1 MGTYSIDISSSEEYD
16 TDDGNQQRRTYS
28 LRSATKKKK
37 RVFDGVDNTPK
48 RGGGRT
54 NGQLVF
60 CARSTRSNT
69 SSTTKK
75 VNKVVSSKRRNLPMR
90 STRYQS
96 STSSHNQTKI
106 AHNIPRL
113 PSLNS
118 TEANSN
124 KSDLVQPPKQSA
136 YDAWAQALEDGFEET
151 ETEGYDDELSVESD
165 AAVFTRD
172 SNKGNK
178 DGNTSKSAVVP
189 KSFWSLEDYR
199 DTGVMSDD
207 DDESVA
213 RYDDKDDVA
222 ADETRENAN
231 DGATNKLSA
240 SVINLTPPRFHLPRV
255 SEEANDGGGSTNKQ
269 SSEAD
274 SPSNKLYSSDKEAS
288 PATTLLAHFNQ
299 ESQQDEASTEDETPV
314 DEDKVTGQPEKQLL
328 LLDAPYGSHTKL
340 FEGPQDKASDNVDV
354 LSGELSGMKFKSDQ
368 ARKDPAEALNAI
380 LDMSY
385 LKSGVHAAKI
395 LGNTT
400 TSNNDVHRKR
410 VMFVLDN
417 PKRAEALVAM
427 CLRNDED
434 IDLPDLMR
442 QFDFFSSL

>member
-37 RVFDGVDNTPK
+37 RVFDSVDNTPK

-118 TEANSN
+118 TEAKSN

-136 YDAWAQALEDGFEET
+136 YDAYHGGTLEDGFEET

-178 DGNTSKSAVVP
+178 DDNTSKSAVVP

-213 RYDDKDDVA
+213 RCYDKDDVA
-222 ADETRENAN
+222 PDEAEKDSN
-231 DGATNKLSA
+231 DGATKLST
-240 SVINLTPPRFHLPRV
+240 SVINLTPPRFLLPRV
-255 SEEANDGGGSTNKQ
+255 SEEANDGGGSTKKQ
-269 SSEAD
+269 SSED
-274 SPSNKLYSSDKEAS
+274 ESPSNKLYSS
-288 PATTLLAHFNQ
+288 FNQ
-299 ESQQDEASTEDETPV
+299 ELKHDEASTEDETPV
-314 DEDKVTGQPEKQLL
+314 DEDKVTGQPEKQLLL

-354 LSGELSGMKFKSDQ
+354 LSGELSGVKFKSDQ

-442 QFDFFSSL
+442 QFDYFSSF

>member
-1 MGTYSIDISSSEEYD
+1 MANDIKDQQDILKKLNIHKLNPMQEEAIAVIEKTTNTILLSPTGTGKTLAFLLPLIEALDPENPDVQAIILVPSRELAIQIEQVARTMGTGFKVNAVY
-16 TDDGNQQRRTYS
+16 
-28 LRSATKKKK
+28 
-37 RVFDGVDNTPK
+37 
-48 RGGGRT
+48 GGRSMSKDKIEIKHVPAILIGT
-54 NGQLVF
+54 PGRILDHF
-60 CARSTRSNT
+60 SNDRF
-69 SSTTKK
+69 
-75 VNKVVSSKRRNLPMR
+75 SKASIKTL
-90 STRYQS
+90 
-96 STSSHNQTKI
+96 I
-106 AHNIPRL
+106 L
-113 PSLNS
+113 D
-118 TEANSN
+118 EFD
-124 KSDLVQPPKQSA
+124 KS
-136 YDAWAQALEDGFEET
+136 LEDGFEET

-178 DGNTSKSAVVP
+178 DDNTSKSAVVP

-213 RYDDKDDVA
+213 RCYDKDDVA
-222 ADETRENAN
+222 PDEAEKDSN
-231 DGATNKLSA
+231 DGATKLST
-240 SVINLTPPRFHLPRV
+240 SVINLTPPRFLLPRV
-255 SEEANDGGGSTNKQ
+255 SEEANDGGGSTKKQ
-269 SSEAD
+269 SSED
-274 SPSNKLYSSDKEAS
+274 ESPSNKLYSS
-288 PATTLLAHFNQ
+288 FNQ
-299 ESQQDEASTEDETPV
+299 ELKHDEASTEDETPV
-314 DEDKVTGQPEKQLL
+314 DEDKVTGQPEKQLLL

-354 LSGELSGMKFKSDQ
+354 LSGELSGVKFKSDQ

-427 CLRNDED
+427 CHRNDED

-442 QFDFFSSL
+442 QFDFFSSF